1 MNKGNKTHLLFGTN
15 ADSQWWENGR
25 LIAQHIQVAVVLK
38 VKQKQIKTQNNENNY
53 IEGNLI
59 VFLTK
64 SGIAKK
70 QQIE

>member
-1 MNKGNKTHLLFGTN
+1 
-15 ADSQWWENGR
+15 
-25 LIAQHIQVAVVLK
+25 VAVVLK